1 MKKTFTLIELLV
13 VIAIIAI
20 LASMLLPALN
30 QARTRAKSIACVNNL
45 KQLFTAETMYENDY
59 GYYTIGSAAESGV
72 QFKQNIWH
80 QKLRHYLG
88 WTGEV
93 TSWSDYRNGI
103 ARTKVLRCPGIAD
116 YGTDTLGYSVN
127 RFGCLAEWFKLSPQK
142 PASEPANQD
151 TRRYVKSNSAC
162 PAIQPSRIIFLA
174 DMGHTRDTDSGT
186 KETPPDICNRDYL
199 GRQSRYRL
207 RPAARDFA
215 EHRHTGRQRQKCPPG
230 RGRLF
235 DVPEVTPAL

>member
-1 MKKTFTLIELLV
+1 MKAHLFTLIELLV

-93 TSWSDYRNGI
+93 TSWNDYRDGI

-199 GRQSRYRL
+199 VGKADIVYDL
-207 RPAARDFA
+207 RHGISQNIVTLAGSARNVHPD
-215 EHRHTGRQRQKCPPG
+215 
-230 RGRLF
+230 
-235 DVPEVTPAL
+235 EVDYSMYLK

>member
-93 TSWSDYRNGI
+93 TSWSDYRDGI

-186 KETPPDICNRDYL
+186 R
-199 GRQSRYRL
+199 RRL
-207 RPAARDFA
+207 RISATGIISSAKPISSTTCGTGFRRTSSHWPAA
-215 EHRHTGRQRQKCPPG
+215 
-230 RGRLF
+230 
-235 DVPEVTPAL
+235 PETSTRTRSTIRCT